1 MEKKKIVLIIVLLLG
16 LCEQRTD
23 KKEKNNTPSGF
34 EKVHLIESK
43 GDILSFELFASH
55 VADKEDS
62 VLLVD
67 FKVIFYDSLAK
78 KTGELKADSGWVD
91 RKSLNI
97 LAKKNVV
104 LKTQKESLLTQEAL
118 WIDSLKIAKSDKD
131 VVLYHEGNI
140 TYGKGFVTEKNLKE
154 IIIKGR
160 VTGGEKE

>member
-1 MEKKKIVLIIVLLLG
+1 MEKKKIILVIALLLG
-16 LCEQRTD
+16 LCGEKSE
-23 KKEKNNTPSGF
+23 KKKNSVPSGF

-43 GDILSFELFASH
+43 GDILSFELFAFH
-55 VADKEDS
+55 VVDREDS
-62 VLLVD
+62 VLLID
-67 FKVIFYDSLAK
+67 FKVIFYDSLAR

-104 LKTQKESLLTQEAL
+104 LKTEKESLLTQEAL

-131 VVLYHEGNI
+131 VALYHEGNI

-154 IIIKGR
+154 ITIKGR
-160 VTGGEKE
+160 VTGGEKD